1 VTSRVKKN
9 YILSYRVKIIKILK
23 MDDFDLDNTITTE
36 YMKNM
41 IKNEAEKQTLN
52 LRKELNFYRLI
63 IFLMAVIGTLIYY
76 KQMERIDILQNT
88 IISERNV
95 LEDKMITI
103 NWMIEDFIRALRAA
117 KFDINYRL

>member
-1 VTSRVKKN
+1 MTSRVKKN

-41 IKNEAEKQTLN
+41 IKNEVEKQTFKFKNYYQLV
-52 LRKELNFYRLI
+52 